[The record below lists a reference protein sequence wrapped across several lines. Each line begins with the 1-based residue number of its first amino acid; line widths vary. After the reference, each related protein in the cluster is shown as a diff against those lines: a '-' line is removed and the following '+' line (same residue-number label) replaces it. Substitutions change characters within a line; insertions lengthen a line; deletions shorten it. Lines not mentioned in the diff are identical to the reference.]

1 MKCFP
6 WFCLVSIIP
15 GDPMKNQYTLIF
27 LFLHKTEKSTIYF
40 DISVCEMRQKSQKII
55 LIFLFMLR
63 TEKSVLL
70 IFLSSTWTDFSV
82 SQRTEKSFP
91 LFRLFLLVFTPHR
104 PIQRFFHS
112 KT

>member
-55 LIFLFMLR
+55 LI
-63 TEKSVLL
+63 SVYVKDRKVS
-70 IFLSSTWTDFSV
+70 IIDFSV
-82 SQRTEKSFP
+82 IN
-91 LFRLFLLVFTPHR
+91 LD
-104 PIQRFFHS
+104 
-112 KT
+112 